1 VSIFGTARSIYI
13 AIKDDC
19 AAIDA
24 VRTARSQL
32 ALSLATDPSASN
44 AVTSATMN
52 GQSFSATVGMKPMD
66 RLRCLSLVCQM
77 ADNAEVPSRMTQPY
91 L

>member
-24 VRTARSQL
+24 VRTARAAL
-32 ALSLATDPSASN
+32 ALTLATDATASN
-44 AVTSATMN
+44 AITSATMN
-52 GQSFSATVGMKPMD
+52 GQSFTATVGMKPAE
-66 RLRCLSLVCQM
+66 RLRCLSLVCKM
-77 ADNAEVPSRMTQPY
+77 ADNGEVPSRTTQPY